1 MKTEAK
7 DCDVGNATTLGER
20 FSPETAAA
28 LKEHEIEL
36 ISLGRR
42 LRHVLSVHAELN
54 RVTRGRSFLIRHE
67 AMWWMLLGERDMIVV
82 DAASWAKAFYS
93 RGGFLRK
100 LQGPDFRALKRRWDY
115 RTAEE
120 DFEPLWSGEE
130 DDPAMRR
137 YMSNVQREHNAAW
150 RDEAF
155 ARLFPG
161 AGADGVPCLR
171 DIDALVDRL
180 AQEFEPLL
188 LDRHENRAHKYEKA
202 GTATMLSPKE
212 VAEHLETC
220 RRLLADFRCLSS
232 NSTFSSFDA
241 EPKADPEDRQAQ
253 DVVDHIL
260 CGCLNWIVEGDP
272 GKEHA
277 PKDQFYWQRRD
288 AHYARVHTR
297 HQGDD
302 PINAA
307 AFESRGGA

>member
-120 DFEPLWSGEE
+120 DFEPLWSG
-130 DDPAMRR
+130 RR
-137 YMSNVQREHNAAW
+137 GRS
-150 RDEAF
+150 
-155 ARLFPG
+155 
-161 AGADGVPCLR
+161 
-171 DIDALVDRL
+171 
-180 AQEFEPLL
+180 
-188 LDRHENRAHKYEKA
+188 
-202 GTATMLSPKE
+202 
-212 VAEHLETC
+212 
-220 RRLLADFRCLSS
+220 
-232 NSTFSSFDA
+232 
-241 EPKADPEDRQAQ
+241 
-253 DVVDHIL
+253 
-260 CGCLNWIVEGDP
+260 
-272 GKEHA
+272 
-277 PKDQFYWQRRD
+277 RD
-288 AHYARVHTR
+288 APLHVERPEGAQRSVARRGLRSTVP
-297 HQGDD
+297 G
-302 PINAA
+302 
-307 AFESRGGA
+307 RGG